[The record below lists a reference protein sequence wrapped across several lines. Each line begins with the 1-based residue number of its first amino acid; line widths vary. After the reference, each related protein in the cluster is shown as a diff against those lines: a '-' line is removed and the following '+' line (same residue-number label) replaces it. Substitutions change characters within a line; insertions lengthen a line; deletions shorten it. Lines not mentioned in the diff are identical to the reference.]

1 MWTFASNQ
9 PNNAPFFGKIWKA
22 FLAQWRHQ
30 IDSDPIGLG
39 EVPDAHFVYCICYY
53 MLGFNLLILEYYW
66 NKRASQ
72 ETKSSL
78 VELLMLR
85 SRTCIPSTQRFL
97 VTMAGFRCR
106 RVHSPG
112 LIIASQHRSHNKH
125 LQRDST
131 WSQTTLWR
139 KTTHRSSAPVGNNP
153 TEGAQGCHVR
163 RVRVEFSKES
173 LTPEAWDNL
182 MGHDSSFI
190 RLQNHLMNP
199 YDSWPM
205 PKIHEDSKMHQEQHR
220 ILVSQTGYH
229 VTKQHQ
235 KSTQVCQASSKSSPS
250 ACPKSVS
257 SQRVSRLQLL
267 AGRCSDNVWVNL
279 LDIEAQIC
287 DKGNH
292 ENILWNSMYI
302 YNYIY
307 IIYIYIYY
315 KYGTI
320 ITTAESGPKPYK
332 WNRRFMF
339 LSWRS
344 AKAEGRTDIA
354 LHTSWRSNVDMQLW

>member
-1 MWTFASNQ
+1 MAKIIKTHRLTLPKSVMFATRGWWTFASNQ

-97 VTMAGFRCR
+97 VTMAGFDVGEFILLGWSLR
-106 RVHSPG
+106 HSTALTINICNG
-112 LIIASQHRSHNKH
+112 IQHEAKQ
-125 LQRDST
+125 LYEEKQ
-131 WSQTTLWR
+131 
-139 KTTHRSSAPVGNNP
+139 HRSSAPVGNNP

-182 MGHDSSFI
+182 MGHVSSFI

-205 PKIHEDSKMHQEQHR
+205 PKIHEDSKMHREQHR

-229 VTKQHQ
+229 VTKQHRN
-235 KSTQVCQASSKSSPS
+235 P
-250 ACPKSVS
+250 P
-257 SQRVSRLQLL
+257 
-267 AGRCSDNVWVNL
+267 
-279 LDIEAQIC
+279 
-287 DKGNH
+287 
-292 ENILWNSMYI
+292 
-302 YNYIY
+302 
-307 IIYIYIYY
+307 
-315 KYGTI
+315 
-320 ITTAESGPKPYK
+320 
-332 WNRRFMF
+332 
-339 LSWRS
+339 RS
-344 AKAEGRTDIA
+344 AKHHPSHHLRRVPSQY
-354 LHTSWRSNVDMQLW
+354 LHKGSAGSSCSQVDVLIMYGSTC